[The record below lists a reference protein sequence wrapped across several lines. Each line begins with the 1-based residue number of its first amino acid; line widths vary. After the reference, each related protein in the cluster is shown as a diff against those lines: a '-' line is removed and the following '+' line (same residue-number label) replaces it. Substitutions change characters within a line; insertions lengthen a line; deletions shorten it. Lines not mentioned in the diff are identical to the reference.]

1 MKFLQYI
8 TCEETLRSL
17 RDNFEKEINKLPKK
31 EYFKKMEYFDMV
43 LEAFSN
49 RIDEIVDQVPYGTH
63 CDT

>member
-8 TCEETLRSL
+8 TKEEVLHELRE
-17 RDNFEKEINKLPKK
+17 NFEEAISKLPKE
-31 EYFKKMEYFDMV
+31 EYHSKSDYFDRV

-49 RIDEIVDQVPYGTH
+49 RIDEIADQVPYGTH